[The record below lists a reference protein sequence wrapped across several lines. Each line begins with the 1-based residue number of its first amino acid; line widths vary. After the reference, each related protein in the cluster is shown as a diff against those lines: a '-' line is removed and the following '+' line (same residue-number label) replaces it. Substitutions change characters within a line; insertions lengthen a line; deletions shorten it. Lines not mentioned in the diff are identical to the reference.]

1 MTFIRPEASA
11 EIWRWRE
18 TIAGLGI
25 LALGLYWIIGPGL
38 LLGWVGWVLVVAG
51 VALGIVGFQRARFRA
66 GSGGPG
72 VVQVDEG
79 QITYYGPLNGG
90 AVATADLER
99 LALDPTADPAHW
111 VLDQPGQPALF
122 IPVNA
127 EGADALFDVF
137 SALPGLKTKRMLDEL
152 NGDSVHPVVIW
163 ERRSMRN
170 VHQRLH

>member
-1 MTFIRPEASA
+1 MSFIRPEARTA
-11 EIWRWRE
+11 IWRWRE
-18 TIAGLGI
+18 LFVGGGVF
-25 LALGLYWIIGPGL
+25 ALGLYWIIGPGL
-38 LLGWVGWVLVVAG
+38 LLGWVGWALVLAG
-51 VALGIVGFQRARFRA
+51 VALCVIGFQRARFRA

-111 VLDQPGQPALF
+111 VLDQPGQAALF

-137 SALPGLKTKRMLDEL
+137 SALPGLKTERMLAEL
-152 NGDSVHPVVIW
+152 HGGSVHPVVIW

-170 VHQRLH
+170 AHQRLH